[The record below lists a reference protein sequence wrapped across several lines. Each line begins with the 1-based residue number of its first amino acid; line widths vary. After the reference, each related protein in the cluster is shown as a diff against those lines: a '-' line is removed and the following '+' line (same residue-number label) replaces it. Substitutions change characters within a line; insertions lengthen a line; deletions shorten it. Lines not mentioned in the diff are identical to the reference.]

1 MLLNFGYC
9 FANELTLQE
18 AVDLAYKN
26 DRGWRIAKSKNL
38 EAQEFVPRALS
49 QLLPSLSVNLNSNQ
63 VSQQLTNGSVISP
76 EQRYP
81 SQTKF
86 INLRQPLLIS
96 RQLENLNLAK
106 YQELQAGFLKLDESQ
121 QLLVR
126 VVSAYF
132 DAVSERT
139 KFDLVKSQRKELE
152 TKFAAAVS
160 SLKAGQVS
168 QIDVDEVN
176 VRLDITKSNE
186 LKLEQSYKLAL
197 KQLENIVGVNVSKIE
212 NHDLSI
218 KKIVLLN
225 PEPLNAYIEKYF
237 SGSPKIQIQRREIEI
252 AEANLKVALK
262 GHLPTFDLIA
272 QVGRSNGENTYF
284 TNTKNDNKF
293 IGVQLNFPLYSGGST
308 QSQIRTYV
316 AKLEQAKEQFELTAD
331 NLRTQ
336 IQKEHDSLTY
346 NIKMVT
352 TLDLALKSADQILL
366 SNKKGV
372 SAGTKSSLDV
382 LQAEN
387 QRLEVFLNLTQAQH
401 ESLKAWIRLMSI
413 LGENSQDK
421 IVFLYQN
428 IIN

>member
-1 MLLNFGYC
+1 MLLNLGYC

-18 AVDLAYKN
+18 AVGLAYKN
-26 DRGWRIAKSKNL
+26 DRGWRIAESKNL

-197 KQLENIVGVNVSKIE
+197 KQLGNIVGINVSKIE

-293 IGVQLNFPLYSGGST
+293 IGVQLNLPLYSGGST

-336 IQKEHDSLTY
+336 IQKEHDTLTY
-346 NIKMVT
+346 NIRMVT
-352 TLDLALKSADQILL
+352 SLDLALKSADQILL

>member
-26 DRGWRIAKSKNL
+26 DRGWRIANSKNL

-126 VVSAYF
+126 VVSAYL

-218 KKIVLLN
+218 KKIFLLN

-293 IGVQLNFPLYSGGST
+293 IGVQLNLPLYSGGST

-336 IQKEHDSLTY
+336 IQKEHDTLTY
-346 NIKMVT
+346 NIRMVT
-352 TLDLALKSADQILL
+352 TLDLALRSADQILL
-366 SNKKGV
+366 SNKKGE

>member
-1 MLLNFGYC
+1 M
-9 FANELTLQE
+9 
-18 AVDLAYKN
+18 
-26 DRGWRIAKSKNL
+26 
-38 EAQEFVPRALS
+38 
-49 QLLPSLSVNLNSNQ
+49 
-63 VSQQLTNGSVISP
+63 
-76 EQRYP
+76 
-81 SQTKF
+81 
-86 INLRQPLLIS
+86 
-96 RQLENLNLAK
+96 
-106 YQELQAGFLKLDESQ
+106 
-121 QLLVR
+121 
-126 VVSAYF
+126 
-132 DAVSERT
+132 
-139 KFDLVKSQRKELE
+139 
-152 TKFAAAVS
+152 
-160 SLKAGQVS
+160 
-168 QIDVDEVN
+168 
-176 VRLDITKSNE
+176 
-186 LKLEQSYKLAL
+186 
-197 KQLENIVGVNVSKIE
+197 
-212 NHDLSI
+212 
-218 KKIVLLN
+218 N
-225 PEPLNAYIEKYF
+225 PEPLNTYIEKYF

-293 IGVQLNFPLYSGGST
+293 IGVQLNLPLYSGGST

-336 IQKEHDSLTY
+336 IQKEHDTLTY
-346 NIKMVT
+346 NIRMVT

-372 SAGTKSSLDV
+372 SAGSKSSLDV

-421 IVFLYQN
+421 IVSLYQN